1 MKLKKKNY
9 NNLYLN
15 LFFRKSY
22 KKILS
27 ESHFQILKFKNFE
40 IQFKKLL
47 RLSFETFI
55 KNKKLINCL
64 FFNLVALSEVKLYE
78 VKKKLFNLNFLQ
90 FCFKK
95 KVINKQVL
103 SSIFKV
109 NFLKFNCLISTT
121 FMKKFNNKLKKVLVD
136 LTNIIRVTRDFNF
149 LKKKNFFFTYN
160 YLLFGNFFDL
170 SFFFFFKV

>member
-1 MKLKKKNY
+1 MKFKKKNY

-22 KKILS
+22 KKVLS

-47 RLSFETFI
+47 RLSFDTFV

-78 VKKKLFNLNFLQ
+78 VKKKLCNFNFLQ
-90 FCFKK
+90 FCLKE
-95 KVINKQVL
+95 KVLNKQVL

-121 FMKKFNNKLKKVLVD
+121 FMKKFNNKFKKVLIN
-136 LTNIIRVTRDFNF
+136 LTNVIRVTRDFKF
-149 LKKKNFFFTYN
+149 LKKKKFFFH
-160 YLLFGNFFDL
+160 L
-170 SFFFFFKV
+170 